1 LHLIQFGKVQLSQ
14 NICQFWRAM
23 TTFAPDTVWKG
34 STESKCRFFGWLVM
48 HLREIGVVTHFVLYA
63 TAFQRQH
70 LTCYLNV
77 ILLKLHG
84 T

>member
-1 LHLIQFGKVQLSQ
+1 
-14 NICQFWRAM
+14 
-23 TTFAPDTVWKG
+23 
-34 STESKCRFFGWLVM
+34 M